1 MALHDPARTATEGSA
16 SAYLTR
22 RRACIAASR
31 KSPRDRSYHLPA
43 ATRTYPNHRRIQYV
57 PPGNPRHMVGRWA
70 ARCRALGETKP
81 LRSAGRG
88 LASGSPKPTT
98 TAAAATFRMPPR
110 ATATPSRT
118 GTGTRLHPPPD
129 RGDPD
134 LRQSAPPRGGLRC
147 RGGCG
152 AGWHLATCT
161 ATSSIAAAGAAR
173 SPSLTAATTPWPP
186 WGIDQGNGGGAA
198 SVSGG
203 ARLHRRGGGRVW
215 PVREIWRVGVG
226 GDGDGD

>member
-1 MALHDPARTATEGSA
+1 
-16 SAYLTR
+16 LTGGQR
-22 RRACIAASR
+22 E
-31 KSPRDRSYHLPA
+31 L
-43 ATRTYPNHRRIQYV
+43 
-57 PPGNPRHMVGRWA
+57 
-70 ARCRALGETKP
+70 P
-81 LRSAGRG
+81 LRSGGGG

-203 ARLHRRGGGRVW
+203 ARLHRRGGGRAW